1 MNVTLR
7 PEVARFIEEQVRTG
21 RFRSPDDAINAA
33 VARLQ
38 AEEALLADEVDDA
51 DLAAIREGLE
61 QLDRGEGRPWE
72 EVRAEL
78 RAKYSAE

>member
-7 PEVARFIEEQVRTG
+7 PEVAKFIEEQVRAG
-21 RFRSPDDAINAA
+21 RFHSPDDAINAA
-33 VARLQ
+33 ITRLQ
-38 AEEALLADEVDDA
+38 AEQELLAEEIDDA
-51 DLAAIREGLE
+51 DLAAIQEGLA

-78 RAKYSAE
+78 RAKYLAK